1 MGGPSVQAPTV
12 SAGRHPPSLHPEVGA
27 GLDLQGLGC
36 PLVAMRLQLNLYP
49 NLEIPCSV
57 VK

>member
-1 MGGPSVQAPTV
+1 MGGSSVQAPT
-12 SAGRHPPSLHPEVGA
+12 SPQADTNLLSEVGA

-36 PLVAMRLQLNLYP
+36 PLVAMKLQLNLYP
-49 NLEIPCSV
+49 SLKIPCSE